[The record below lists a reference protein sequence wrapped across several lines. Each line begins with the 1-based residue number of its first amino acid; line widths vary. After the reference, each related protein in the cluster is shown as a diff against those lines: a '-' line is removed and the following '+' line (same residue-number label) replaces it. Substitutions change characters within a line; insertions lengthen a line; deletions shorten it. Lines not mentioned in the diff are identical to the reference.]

1 MIAFLVICYSAF
13 YWLLFIKLNLLEK
26 NARNISIFA
35 GVGVALIGSVVVMWL
50 TFAPTTKDGELF
62 QYVIQIVP
70 NVKGRVV
77 EVPAEPLVPLAK
89 GDVLYRID
97 PIPYQAT
104 VDHLKASIDKFEAQ
118 QRRARIEVDRTRDL
132 VKKRAGSQRDLDR
145 WTASLDEATA
155 TIRSLEAQ
163 LRAAQWQ
170 LDETVV
176 RAPGAGFV
184 FNLQLRPGTYVTN
197 VPRAAAMTFVSNE
210 LREVLASF
218 SQSAGRHVRAGDPA
232 EVVFSRVPGHVF
244 GGKVSAVMNATGTAQ
259 LTPSGE
265 LPVLTGQPSV
275 GRYPVRVALDDEDAD
290 SLIPQGAGG
299 TVAVYTQRGKPV
311 HIITKVVMRMQAWLG
326 YLTSPAG

>member
-13 YWLLFIKLNLLEK
+13 YWLLFIKLKLLEK
-26 NARNISIFA
+26 NARNVSVFV
-35 GVGVALIGSVVVMWL
+35 GVGVALIGSIVVMWL
-50 TFAPTTKDGELF
+50 TFAPTTKDGRMF

-70 NVKGRVV
+70 NVKGQVV
-77 EVPAEPLVPLAK
+77 EVPAEALVPMGK

-97 PIPYQAT
+97 PTPYQAT
-104 VDHLKASIDKFEAQ
+104 VDQLNASIDQIEAQ
-118 QRRARIEVDRTRDL
+118 QRRAKIEVDRTREL
-132 VKKRAGSQRDLDR
+132 VKKRAGAQRDLDR

-176 RAPGAGFV
+176 RAPGVGFV
-184 FNLQLRPGTYVTN
+184 FNLQVRPGTYVTN
-197 VPRAAAMTFVSNE
+197 VPKAASMTFVSNE

-232 EVVFSRVPGHVF
+232 EVVFSHVPGRVF
-244 GGKVSAVMNATGTAQ
+244 SGNVSAVMNATGTAQ
-259 LTPSGE
+259 LAPSGE

-275 GRYPVRVALDDEDAD
+275 SRYPFRVALDDEDAD
-290 SLIPQGAGG
+290 VLVPQGAGG
-299 TVAVYTQRGKPV
+299 MVAVYTQRGKPV

-326 YLTSPAG
+326 YLTSPTG